1 MSAIKGSIMKYGFT
15 KVLVLKPQVK
25 LLVLINSQLPSLD
38 WQKVANSNF
47 DLTAYHIGDVSDDDG
62 LWSALTANHQQIFQ
76 QELAKLIG
84 SDTAKQLKLSL
95 LDFLSCFKFEWHDDA
110 QIISK
115 GIFKTTK
122 QAVIK
127 QDEFDVKISKNKYV
141 CLADICEALEK
152 SDLQS
157 EQILPVIH
165 MVKLTFTQK
174 FLLAYQEFVE
184 SISEGV
190 ASVYAKT
197 AGAIS

>member
-1 MSAIKGSIMKYGFT
+1 MGSIMKYGFT

-38 WQKVANSNF
+38 WQKVANSNS
-47 DLTAYHIGDVSDDDG
+47 DLTAYQIGDPSDDDE
-62 LWSALTANHQQIFQ
+62 LWNIFTANYQQIFQ
-76 QELAKLIG
+76 QELAKLID

-95 LDFLSCFKFEWHDDA
+95 FDFLSCFKFEWHDDA

-122 QAVIK
+122 LAVIK
-127 QDEFDVKISKNKYV
+127 QEQFDVKIPNNKSV

-152 SDLQS
+152 YDLQS
-157 EQILPVIH
+157 EQILPVID
-165 MVKLTFTQK
+165 MVKLSFTQK

-190 ASVYAKT
+190 ASIYAKT